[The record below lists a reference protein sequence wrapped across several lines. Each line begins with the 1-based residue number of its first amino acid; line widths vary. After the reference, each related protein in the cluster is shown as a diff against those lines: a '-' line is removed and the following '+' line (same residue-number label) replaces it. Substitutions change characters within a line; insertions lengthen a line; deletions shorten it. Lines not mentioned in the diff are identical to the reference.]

1 LSVENFPRT
10 ASLFTWYK
18 LLLILFEMSEF
29 EGKKNNRNEKK
40 EVEDEIVCIKRN
52 RIINERKI
60 YKIL

>member
-1 LSVENFPRT
+1 
-10 ASLFTWYK
+10 
-18 LLLILFEMSEF
+18 MSEF